1 MPLQVDDFNWH
12 AFSPKRGITAALV
25 VVLMLGL
32 GVLFGGLG
40 IVITYSALLTL
51 IATLGWEHTA
61 RAPVA
66 SAFAIGGAL
75 LSLVATLVVVFD
87 QIWFTVTFVFLI
99 TWVCGFLFAAG
110 PPAAQTGL
118 QINVWLLI
126 VLSVSDRLTLGEM
139 ALGFLFGSG
148 VVATVLWLLRG
159 RIAPAP
165 DQPIPLRGETPLN
178 ATGTAMQRELSP
190 QSPVLHFAFLRAAA
204 VALAYWI
211 GTVFFAAHPF
221 WAAIATL
228 VIIRPAFDQTL
239 ARGIARSIGTA
250 LGAIVGAWLFTLINA
265 PLLQLAMIA
274 VIAFGMGATLGINY
288 AIFTTFLTFA
298 LIWFTGLLGGDPFIT
313 GQERTLETVIGLG
326 LALAAITLLQ
336 IYTSKPLPA
345 ET

>member
-1 MPLQVDDFNWH
+1 MYVLHDFNWH
-12 AFSPKRGITAALV
+12 AFSPKRGVTTALV

-51 IATLGWEHTA
+51 IATLDWEHTA

-87 QIWFTVTFVFLI
+87 QIWFTVAFVFLI

-110 PPAAQTGL
+110 APAAQTGL

-159 RIAPAP
+159 RIAPDP
-165 DQPIPLRGETPLN
+165 EGPIRLRGETPFN
-178 ATGTAMQRELSP
+178 ATGTAIQRELSP
-190 QSPVLHFAFLRAAA
+190 QSPVLHFAFLRAVA

-228 VIIRPAFDQTL
+228 VIIRPVLDQTL
-239 ARGIARSIGTA
+239 VRGLARSTGT
-250 LGAIVGAWLFTLINA
+250 LVGAVLGVWLFTLINV

-288 AIFTTFLTFA
+288 AIFTSFLTLA
-298 LIWFTGLLGGDPFIT
+298 LIWFTGLIGGDLLTT
-313 GQERTLETVIGLG
+313 GQERILETIIGLG
-326 LALAAITLLQ
+326 LALAAVILLQ
-336 IYTSKPLPA
+336 VYTPKPPPA
-345 ET
+345 NQ